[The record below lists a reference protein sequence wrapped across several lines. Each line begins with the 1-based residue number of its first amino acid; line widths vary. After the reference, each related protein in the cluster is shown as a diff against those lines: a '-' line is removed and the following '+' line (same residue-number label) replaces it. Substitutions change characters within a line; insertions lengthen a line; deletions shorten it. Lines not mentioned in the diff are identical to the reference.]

1 MNIGVLCA
9 LLSALLFGIS
19 TPFAKL
25 LVGAI
30 APLMLAGLLYL
41 GSGIGLLF
49 WFAVR
54 QMPAYT
60 VATSQSARLVRADWP
75 WLAAAVLA
83 GGVAGP
89 ALLMLGLSSTAAST
103 ASLLLNLEG
112 VLTAALAWFVFKENF
127 DRRIFFGMCCI
138 VVAGALLSWP
148 SSIKTGIAWGTVAII
163 AACLC
168 WAIDNNLTR
177 KISASDAVQI
187 AGIKGLVAGS
197 INLAIALAIGNSFP
211 QPTSILAAGLVG
223 FCGYGLS
230 LVLFVIAL
238 RHLGTARTG
247 AYFSVAP
254 FAGAVIAILF
264 LGDAPATLFWFAAA
278 LMALGIALHLTEHHA
293 HQHLH
298 EPMQHAHDHVHD
310 EHHQHEHD
318 FAWDG
323 KEPHVHDHP
332 HIALSHDHPH
342 FPDIHHRH

>member
-9 LLSALLFGIS
+9 LLSAVLFGIS
-19 TPFAKL
+19 TPLAKL
-25 LVGAI
+25 LVGQI

-41 GSGIGLLF
+41 GSGFGLLL
-49 WFAVR
+49 WFVLR
-54 QMPAYT
+54 QAIAHPA
-60 VATSQSARLVRADWP
+60 SARLSRPDLP

-89 ALLMLGLSSTAAST
+89 ALLMLGLSVTSAST

-127 DRRIFFGMCCI
+127 DRRIFLGMCCI
-138 VVAGALLSWP
+138 VAAGALLSWQP
-148 SSIKTGIAWGTVAII
+148 AAQTGLAWGTLAII

-197 INLAIALAIGNSFP
+197 INLAIALAIGNAFP
-211 QPTSILAAGLVG
+211 EPTRVLAAGLVG
-223 FCGYGLS
+223 FGGYGLS
-230 LVLFVIAL
+230 LVLFVMAL

-254 FAGAVIAILF
+254 FVGAVIAVLF
-264 LGDAPATLFWFAAA
+264 LGDTPGMLFWIAAG
-278 LMALGIALHLTEHHA
+278 LMATGIALHLTEHHA
-293 HQHLH
+293 HPHQH
-298 EPMQHAHDHVHD
+298 EPMQHAHGHVHD
-310 EHHQHEHD
+310 EHHQHPHD
-318 FAWDG
+318 FDWDG

-332 HIALSHDHPH
+332 HSALSHEHPH
-342 FPDIHHRH
+342 FPDIHHRHEN

>member
-1 MNIGVLCA
+1 
-9 LLSALLFGIS
+9 
-19 TPFAKL
+19 
-25 LVGAI
+25 
-30 APLMLAGLLYL
+30 
-41 GSGIGLLF
+41 
-49 WFAVR
+49 
-54 QMPAYT
+54 
-60 VATSQSARLVRADWP
+60 
-75 WLAAAVLA
+75 
-83 GGVAGP
+83 
-89 ALLMLGLSSTAAST
+89 
-103 ASLLLNLEG
+103 
-112 VLTAALAWFVFKENF
+112 
-127 DRRIFFGMCCI
+127 
-138 VVAGALLSWP
+138 VAGALLSWP
-148 SSIKTGIAWGTVAII
+148 SSIETGIAWGTLAII

-197 INLAIALAIGNSFP
+197 INLTIALAVGNTFP

-264 LGDAPATLFWFAAA
+264 LGDAPTTLFWFAAA

-298 EPMQHAHDHVHD
+298 EPMQHAHGHVHD